1 MRHLF
6 IITGGGKW
14 GQSVGD
20 SGLGERLR
28 LALPGVAG
36 GRFQLGKRSRTPKD
50 TVPPCW
56 QPGDAFRTSDFSFP
70 CRNMRGKKKNL
81 PGSPQSF
88 PQVWGVRAPMWRQ
101 SLCALLFQGFP
112 AKSAGSALSI
122 KLYFEVYQV
131 VSMLRCPKQRFGR
144 CGTPQTPFD
153 VVAIALFGAGA
164 RQRGRPGCGNI
175 DPLGRGSQLRCEGAL

>member
-70 CRNMRGKKKNL
+70 CRNMGGKKKIFL
-81 PGSPQSF
+81 
-88 PQVWGVRAPMWRQ
+88 VRLNPSRRCGELEPRCGDNHFVLAFSKAFLQ
-101 SLCALLFQGFP
+101 NQLDLLFLSSFILKLTRCFP
-112 AKSAGSALSI
+112 CSG
-122 KLYFEVYQV
+122 V
-131 VSMLRCPKQRFGR
+131 PKQRFGG
-144 CGTPQTPFD
+144 CGAPQTPSD
-153 VVAIALFGAGA
+153 VAVIAPFGAGA
-164 RQRGRPGCGNI
+164 RQRGRSGCGNI
-175 DPLGRGSQLRCEGAL
+175 NPLGRGSQLRCEGAL